1 MALPPDPEVT
11 TMVPL
16 PFVGDGDMEY
26 VALNATLELG
36 PLGAPKSS
44 MPVKLPVGLAPS
56 AVNSPEKI
64 ATPSVAA
71 LVVEPAYDP
80 ITVLLVN
87 DPVAWGSPNPN
98 KTVLS
103 GAMKNAWFELNR

>member
-26 VALNATLELG
+26 VALTATLELG

-56 AVNSPEKI
+56 AVNS
-64 ATPSVAA
+64 A
-71 LVVEPAYDP
+71 LFEPP
-80 ITVLLVN
+80 
-87 DPVAWGSPNPN
+87 
-98 KTVLS
+98 
-103 GAMKNAWFELNR
+103 